1 MKKDLVLTIS
11 MILAAGSALFIR
23 PDLRYMEYIDWRTLL
38 ILFSLMAVMA
48 GFQKLG
54 IFSVLAES
62 LLKRSRSMM
71 QVTFV
76 LVFLCFFCSMLVTND
91 VALITFVPFTI
102 SVYHSLQRAGIF
114 FPEDECGARRKDSAD
129 KKRSMDRGNRF
140 LMITVIMQ
148 TLAANLGSMLTPP
161 GNPQNLYLCGLGQI
175 GVLEMIRLMLP
186 YSAASAVMLAVWIL
200 IENRGSAEIA
210 SFGSFSAGLAK
221 EGFDKKER
229 LRCALYSILFFMT
242 LLAVGNRFSFTAAA
256 LVVFAAV
263 LLFDRPVFRLVDYR
277 LLLTF
282 TAFFIFTGNLRRIG
296 IIRSFLEQ
304 VIADHGMLTA
314 AAVSQIISNVPAA
327 LMLSGFTSDIRSLII
342 GTDLGGLG
350 TLIASMA
357 SLISYKYY
365 VQEKPAMQGCYLAVF
380 TAANVLF
387 LAVLMIIY
395 FSRIV

>member
-1 MKKDLVLTIS
+1 MMNTFFTWIKKDLVLAAAV
-11 MILAAGSALFIR
+11 ILAAGSAFVIR
-23 PDLRYMEYIDWRTLL
+23 PDFQYMEYIDWRTLL

-54 IFSVLAES
+54 IFSYLAES
-62 LLKRSRSMM
+62 LLNRSRSMM

-102 SVYHSLQRAGIF
+102 SVYRSLVQTGYFKNRN
-114 FPEDECGARRKDSAD
+114 KDQGS
-129 KKRSMDRGNRF
+129 RF
-140 LMITVIMQ
+140 LVITIIMQ

-175 GVLEMIRLMLP
+175 GVLEMIRLLLP
-186 YSAASAVMLAVWIL
+186 YSAASAVILAVWIVF
-200 IENRGSAEIA
+200 ENKRNA
-210 SFGSFSAGLAK
+210 SETESFSSLSTESGK
-221 EGFDKKER
+221 TSFSKKEV
-229 LRCALYSILFFMT
+229 LLCLLYSGLFLIA
-242 LLAVGNRFSFTAAA
+242 LLAVGNYLPFT
-256 LVVFAAV
+256 VVAV
-263 LLFDRPVFRLVDYR
+263 FVFLIVLGFDRQVLGKIDYN

-296 IIRSFLEQ
+296 VIRTFLEQ

-314 AAVSQIISNVPAA
+314 AAVSQVISNVPAA
-327 LMLSGFTSDIRSLII
+327 LMLSGFTSDIRSLVI

-357 SLISYKYY
+357 SLISYKYF
-365 VQEKPAMQGCYLAVF
+365 VQEKPELQGRYLGIF

-387 LAVLMIIY
+387 LAVLLLLY
-395 FSRIV
+395 YQLN